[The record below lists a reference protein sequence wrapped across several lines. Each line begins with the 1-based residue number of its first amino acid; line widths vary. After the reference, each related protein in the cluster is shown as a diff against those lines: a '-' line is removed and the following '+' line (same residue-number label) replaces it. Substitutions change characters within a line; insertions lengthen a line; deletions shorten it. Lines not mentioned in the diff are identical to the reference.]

1 MIVGMDFGTTNSG
14 MAVYDGGELR
24 RLPLDQSN
32 ENARIL
38 RTALY
43 ITNEQNVFVGREA
56 IDRYFE
62 HNVGRPV
69 KLEKVWVGEIEVV
82 ADLVY
87 FIQDAYVWADVMSPG
102 RLFLSFK
109 SNLRDKEYTGTVIG
123 HFFYPIESLVSAY
136 LTTFKLRAE
145 KLLDQELKEVVLGRP
160 VRFSDDAEADNLA
173 QERLLRGAF
182 HAGYERAYLWR
193 EPIAAAYHYA
203 SLQDTAQ
210 NILVFDFG
218 GGTLDITIMRLGNG
232 TREVLATGGVP
243 VAGDVFD
250 QKLVRARLPKHFGEG
265 SKYGPKEMPIPRWI
279 YDTFSNWQTILE
291 LQTPDNERV
300 LAQIEQTAQR
310 PREIRALINLVSGN
324 YGLQMFDVVEQ
335 TKRDLSERFGGMIR
349 LNGPGFDV
357 LELVTRR
364 EFENVIRPEYLRI
377 ERHVEETVRASGLEP
392 EQVDAVIRTGGS
404 AEIPLFQQMLR
415 RKFGPDKVHSVDTFG
430 SVTAGLGIIAR
441 GIESGEIEG
450 RAYTLQDL
458 KQQEVTVNRPNVSIL
473 DSRLLQRRIQVQE
486 GAGGAD
492 GGEGA
497 RALVLLTRANELVTH
512 RYSGERPYLEGLNDE
527 IPALYTALAC
537 GIDEPLL
544 LITSRYRF
552 LVVTPRELID
562 LEALGQ
568 TLAELHHFG
577 PYEKV
582 YAASRWRPLR
592 EADRMVLVTSL
603 GYVRAYP
610 TDVIVPSIEAP
621 VPLTF
626 EQPLPGWPLAA
637 LGAQGDEELV
647 LATDNG
653 RGARFDVAGIPGTG
667 AQAFKRKE
675 DEEMV
680 GAVLAGEGEEVL
692 LVTEQGYGRRL
703 PAAAVHAPEKG
714 NSRGRVLIA
723 RRPVRDVAR
732 LQGDLAL
739 WAMTT
744 AGLKPLEPEKVP
756 LEPDTTR
763 SHRLL
768 KVAPDEQIVQTLV
781 IPDGRHSGGRYGQES
796 EGTRGE

>member
-14 MAVYDGGELR
+14 MAVYDGRELR
-24 RLPLDQSN
+24 RLPLDPSN

-69 KLEKVWVGEIEVV
+69 KLEKVWVGEIEVI

-109 SNLRDKEYTGTVIG
+109 SNLRDREYTGTVIG
-123 HFFYPIESLVSAY
+123 HFFYPIEVLVSAY
-136 LTTFKLRAE
+136 LYAFKLRAE
-145 KLLDQELKEVVLGRP
+145 KLLGHELKEVVLGRP
-160 VRFSDDAEADNLA
+160 VRFADEAEADSLA
-173 QERLLRGAF
+173 QERLLRAAF
-182 HAGYERAYLWR
+182 QAGYERVYLQR

-203 SLQDTAQ
+203 SLQDAPQ

-250 QKLVRARLPKHFGEG
+250 QKMVRARLPKHFGEG

-279 YDTFSNWQTILE
+279 YDTFANWQTILE
-291 LQTPDNERV
+291 LQTPDNVRILE
-300 LAQIEQTAQR
+300 QIEQEAQR
-310 PREIRALINLVSGN
+310 PRAIRALINLVSGN
-324 YGLQMFDVVEQ
+324 YGLQMFDTVEQ
-335 TKRDLSERFGGMIR
+335 TKRHLSERFGGMIR
-349 LNGPGFDV
+349 LEGPGFDV
-357 LELVTRR
+357 MELVTRR
-364 EFENVIRPEYLRI
+364 EFEHIIRPEYLRI
-377 ERHVEETVRASGLEP
+377 ERHLEETVQASGLEP

-404 AEIPLFQQMLR
+404 AEIPLFQQMLQR
-415 RKFGPDKVHSVDTFG
+415 MFGPDKVHSVDTFG
-430 SVTAGLGIIAR
+430 SVTAGLGIIAH
-441 GIESGEIEG
+441 GIESGEIES
-450 RAYTLQDL
+450 RAFRREDL
-458 KQQEVTVNRPNVSIL
+458 KQQDVTVNRPNVSIL
-473 DSRLLQRRIQVQE
+473 DSRLLKRRIRVQE
-486 GAGGAD
+486 KADAED

-497 RALVLLTRANELVTH
+497 QALVLLTGENEVIAH
-512 RYSGERPYLEGLNDE
+512 RYTEERPELEGLPGE
-527 IPALYTALAC
+527 MTRIPRVLVA
-537 GIDEPLL
+537 GVDEPLL

-552 LVVTPRELID
+552 LVVTPRDLMD

-568 TLAELHHFG
+568 PLGELHHFG

-582 YAASRWRPLR
+582 YAVNRWQALK
-592 EADRMVLVTSL
+592 EAERMVLVTSL
-603 GYVRAYP
+603 GYARSYP

-626 EQPLPGWPLAA
+626 EQALPGWPLAA
-637 LGAQGDEELV
+637 LGAEGGEELV
-647 LATDNG
+647 LVTDNG
-653 RGARFDVAGIPGTG
+653 RGARFAVADVPGTG
-667 AQAFKRKE
+667 MQAFKRKE
-675 DEEMV
+675 EEEMV
-680 GAVLAGEGEEVL
+680 GAVLAWEGDEVL
-692 LVTEQGYGRRL
+692 LVTAEGYARRL
-703 PAAAVHAPEKG
+703 PATAVYAPEKG

-723 RRPVRDVAR
+723 RRPVRSVVR
-732 LQGDLAL
+732 LGGGAAL
-739 WAMTT
+739 WAVTA
-744 AGLKPLEPEKVP
+744 AGLRPVEAKAIPV
-756 LEPDTTR
+756 EPDTTR

-768 KVAPDEQIVQTLV
+768 DLPAEDSVLGTVALS
-781 IPDGRHSGGRYGQES
+781 RSG
-796 EGTRGE
+796 EGV